1 MKCLRAEKF
10 KTQSSIFLSR
20 AGFALA
26 FFTNF
31 LAAAEG
37 AQLFSCVTAVVAAV
51 DHELSYKAWTK
62 LCSEMFGH

>member
-51 DHELSYKAWTK
+51 PFYSSPEWGFAIT
-62 LCSEMFGH
+62 G